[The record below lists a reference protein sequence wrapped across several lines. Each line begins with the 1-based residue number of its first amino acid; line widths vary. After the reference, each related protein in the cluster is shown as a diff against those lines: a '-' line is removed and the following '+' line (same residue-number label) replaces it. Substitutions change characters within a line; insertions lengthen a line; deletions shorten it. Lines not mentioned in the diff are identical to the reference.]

1 MKNFPAQYN
10 LQNQDVLY
18 FCHIPKTAGMTF
30 RTIIEDQ
37 FACED
42 VCPATL
48 NAQLRK
54 LSLEELRRYR
64 LFRGHLGFSNLPSL
78 LPGKRVINITVLREP
93 VARVISHYDY
103 IRRMP
108 GDPHYAAVKDM
119 SLEEFAQRLTAGKLG
134 KNIQTYHVAKT
145 VRFDLDKLSVEETMA
160 LASDSIDQFGF
171 VGLVERFQD
180 SLFLLSYI
188 FGWKPILNSR
198 KENAAKQKKP
208 LAEIPE
214 STLDVIRANSQLD
227 AELFQRAKTTFEQ
240 RFDAMVADLLANY
253 GSALPDDQPNDQLPD
268 EGKLTGKLTPAQL
281 TTLLEHHA
289 DQRYRELHQPAGET
303 VSFNFNQP
311 LRGTGWQRREYP
323 LDDPTSYRWIG
334 PGPVA
339 TLDLPVKTDTD
350 ACVELQLICTGA
362 TTAEVVNSLK
372 LAVNGHSLPLSLIQ
386 GDRDR
391 RLLQAQV
398 PQSLMQSS
406 RPFTNLRFE
415 VARTLAL
422 NSINPENPD
431 TRLVGL
437 AFNLIQIF
445 PAQLNHIHSAV
456 APIFDSS
463 PWQEVVAFLQQHTQ
477 PADPIATL
485 LIFKIHLP
493 NPIADYQTLVQKGG
507 FPWVV
512 LHKGMPDWIDR
523 ILPLL
528 VRQGLAPVLAN
539 DVFVIFSNRRLPRV
553 SYTHPHVKSLYVD
566 YLRRNLGR
574 VIKPIRQ
581 RFQPEPA
588 GLPQSASGSAPAK
601 ATAPV
606 STSGGNRPGA
616 SPANSAHSAH
626 SAHSASPAE
635 ADKVEAKR

>member
-1 MKNFPAQYN
+1 MKNFPAQYS

-48 NAQLRK
+48 NAQLKK

-78 LPGKRVINITVLREP
+78 LPDKRVINITVLREP

-119 SLEEFAQRLTAGKLG
+119 TLEEFAQRLTAGKLG

-145 VRFDLDKLSVEETMA
+145 ARFDLDKLSVEETLA
-160 LASDSIDQFGF
+160 LATDSLDQFGF

-214 STLDVIRANSQLD
+214 STLAVIRANSQLD
-227 AELFQRAKTTFEQ
+227 AELFQRAKATFEQ
-240 RFDAMVADLLANY
+240 RFDAMVADLLAKY
-253 GSALPDDQPNDQLPD
+253 GSALPDHKLPD
-268 EGKLTGKLTPAQL
+268 HELPDRDGSQLTPAQL

-289 DQRYRELHQPAGET
+289 DQRYRELHQPAGEI

-323 LDDPTSYRWIG
+323 LDNPISYRWIG
-334 PGPVA
+334 PEPVA

-350 ACVELQLICTGA
+350 LCIEFQLICTGA

-372 LAVNGHSLPLSLIQ
+372 LDVNGHPVPTFLLQ
-386 GDRDR
+386 GDRDQ

-398 PQSLMQSS
+398 PQPLLQNQ
-406 RPFTNLRFE
+406 RPFTNLRFK
-415 VARTLAL
+415 VAKTLAL

-431 TRLVGL
+431 QRLVGL
-437 AFNLIQIF
+437 ALNFVQIF
-445 PAQLNHIHSAV
+445 PAKLNPVYSVV
-456 APIFDSS
+456 APAFDSP
-463 PWQEVVAFLQQHTQ
+463 PWQEAVAFLQQHC
-477 PADPIATL
+477 PATDLIASPL
-485 LIFKIHLP
+485 VFKIHLP
-493 NPIADYQTLVQKGG
+493 NPVEDYQTFTRKGG

-512 LHKGMPDWIDR
+512 VHKGMPDWVDR
-523 ILPLL
+523 MMPSLI
-528 VRQGLAPVLAN
+528 RQGLAPVLAN
-539 DVFVIFSNRRLPRV
+539 EVFVIFSNRRLPRL
-553 SYTHPHVKSLYVD
+553 SYTHPDVKPLYVD
-566 YLRRNLGR
+566 YLRRSLGR

-588 GLPQSASGSAPAK
+588 ALPQPAAGNPAPAQSTGNGRRESAP
-601 ATAPV
+601 P
-606 STSGGNRPGA
+606 
-616 SPANSAHSAH
+616 
-626 SAHSASPAE
+626 ASPAE

>member
-10 LQNQDVLY
+10 LQDQDVLY

-48 NAQLRK
+48 NAQLKK
-54 LSLEELRRYR
+54 LSLEDLRRYR

-78 LPGKRVINITVLREP
+78 LSGKRVINITVLREP

-108 GDPHYAAVKDM
+108 GDPHYSAVKDM

-145 VRFDLDKLSVEETMA
+145 VKYDLDQLSVAETMD
-160 LASDSIDQFGF
+160 LANDSLDQFGF

-208 LAEIPE
+208 WAEIPE
-214 STLDVIRANSQLD
+214 STLEVIRANSQLD

-240 RFDAMVADLLANY
+240 RFDAMVADLLAHY
-253 GSALPDDQPNDQLPD
+253 GTELSDYDGSAQP
-268 EGKLTGKLTPAQL
+268 THAQL
-281 TTLLEHHA
+281 KTLLEHHA
-289 DQRYRELHQPAGET
+289 DQRYRELNQPSGQT

-334 PGPVA
+334 PEPVA
-339 TLDLPVKTDTD
+339 TLDLPVKTDAD
-350 ACVELQLICTGA
+350 LCIEFQLICTGA
-362 TTAEVVNSLK
+362 TTPEVVNSLK
-372 LAVNGHSLPLSLIQ
+372 LAVNGHPIPTSLLQ

-398 PQSLMQSS
+398 PQRVLQNH
-406 RPFTNLRFE
+406 RPFTNLQFE

-431 TRLVGL
+431 QRLVGL
-437 AFNLIQIF
+437 ALNFIQIF
-445 PAQLNHIHSAV
+445 PAQLNPVYSVV
-456 APIFDSS
+456 APTFDSA
-463 PWQEVVAFLQQHTQ
+463 PWQEAVAFLQQHVL
-477 PADPIATL
+477 PEDPIASPL
-485 LIFKIHLP
+485 VFKIHLS
-493 NPIADYQTLVQKGG
+493 NPIEDYQTFAKRGG

-512 LHKGMPDWIDR
+512 LHKGMPDWIDQ
-523 ILPLL
+523 IMPSLIK
-528 VRQGLAPVLAN
+528 QGLAPVMAN
-539 DVFVIFSNRRLPRV
+539 DVFVIFTSRRLPRV
-553 SYTHPHVKSLYVD
+553 SYMAPHVKSLYVD
-566 YLRRNLGR
+566 YLRRNLSKVLR
-574 VIKPIRQ
+574 PIRRQ
-581 RFQPEPA
+581 
-588 GLPQSASGSAPAK
+588 LQSATQATPDLAVSATGTLAKTAKLSGTAPTEPTPAQTSSAP
-601 ATAPV
+601 
-606 STSGGNRPGA
+606 S
-616 SPANSAHSAH
+616 
-626 SAHSASPAE
+626 
-635 ADKVEAKR
+635 KVEAKR